1 MHAGDSRD
9 LGPRPPSL
17 STSLFAFFLLR
28 SPPTRPAPPDI
39 VSFYSHGRAFG
50 VHDMERFIEEVM
62 PKYFKQ
68 SKWNSFARQL
78 NLYGFMRLASGP
90 DSGGYYHEVRCFKH
104 EKQCGG

>member
-1 MHAGDSRD
+1 
-9 LGPRPPSL
+9 
-17 STSLFAFFLLR
+17 
-28 SPPTRPAPPDI
+28 

-90 DSGGYYHEVRCFKH
+90 DSGGYYHEVRYFKH
-104 EKQCGG
+104 VKQCRG

>member
-1 MHAGDSRD
+1 MFACC
-9 LGPRPPSL
+9 LKSL
-17 STSLFAFFLLR
+17 AFLHQQNSN
-28 SPPTRPAPPDI
+28 SPDV

-50 VHDMERFIEEVM
+50 VHDMERFVGEVM

-90 DSGGYYHEVRCFKH
+90 DAGGYYHEVSDKLH
-104 EKQCGG
+104 